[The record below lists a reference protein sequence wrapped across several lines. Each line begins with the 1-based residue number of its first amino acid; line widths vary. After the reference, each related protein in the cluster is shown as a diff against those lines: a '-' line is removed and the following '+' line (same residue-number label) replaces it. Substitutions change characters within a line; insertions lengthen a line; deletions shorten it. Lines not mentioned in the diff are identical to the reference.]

1 MRFRNG
7 IIIAMMAFVAF
18 IVTLA
23 AVINSKNSELV
34 SEDYYIKEKS
44 FNDEYDA
51 QQRALNHKNP
61 IKVFKRQALICFE
74 NQSDLA
80 IEKIDLAFLRMNDE
94 KADFNIKNQVVPA
107 GILSAKLKKGNYQI
121 QIHYEVRNQ
130 SYLQELIWYN
140 K

>member
-7 IIIAMMAFVAF
+7 IILAMIAFVVF

-23 AVINSKNSELV
+23 AVINSKNSELI

-51 QQRALNHKNP
+51 QQRASDNKNP
-61 IKVFKRQALICFE
+61 IRIANLEDGIWFV
-74 NQSDLA
+74 NQSNLD
-80 IEKIDLAFLRMNDE
+80 IQSIDIAFVRMNHG
-94 KADFNIKNQVVPA
+94 KSDFR
-107 GILSAKLKKGNYQI
+107 ILNHDIHTRIHKDKLAKGNYEI
-121 QIHYEVRNQ
+121 QMRYQVKNVPFMQVIT
-130 SYLQELIWYN
+130 WYY